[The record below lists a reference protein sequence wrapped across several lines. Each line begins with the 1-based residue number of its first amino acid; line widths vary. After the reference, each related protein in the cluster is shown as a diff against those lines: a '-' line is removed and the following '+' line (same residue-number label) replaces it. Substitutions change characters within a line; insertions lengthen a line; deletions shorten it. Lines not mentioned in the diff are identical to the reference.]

1 MLRGHNILCVS
12 SIDWSE
18 HWQIHQELMTRLAAQ
33 GNRVLYIENTGVRPP
48 RVADLSRMRRRV
60 VNWWRSTRGF
70 RVERENLFVYS
81 PLFLPFPYS
90 RVAGWLNRVL
100 LFRALTRWMQA
111 TGFTRPIVWTFLPT
125 PLARSL
131 IEQVSPKAII
141 YYCADDFSA
150 SSVSARRIVD
160 SEKRLIRE
168 ADLVFATSERLRARA
183 EKLGGCV
190 HRVPAGVN
198 FDEFERTRASQ
209 DRPPDDLAALTKP
222 VVGYIG
228 ALHQWFDQHLVA
240 KLAARLPNVSF
251 ALVGPAYEDVSQLAA
266 RPNVHLFGQRP
277 HSDVPKYIKG
287 FDVGLVPYR
296 VSEYTASVYPV
307 KLNEY
312 LAMGIPV
319 VATDI
324 AEIRRFNE
332 EQGNVITI
340 APDAEDFASAIE
352 RALGAPVDGDVDRRI
367 DVARRNSW
375 ASRMSTMT
383 GLVEQVLAEKE
394 ARGDRWDERFARLYR
409 RARRRSLQTVVAV
422 AAVFFILF
430 YTPAVWWAAKPLYLS
445 EPPRPVDAIV
455 VFGGGVGES
464 GQAGGG
470 YQERVVAA
478 VELYR
483 AGYAPAIVF
492 SSGFRF
498 AMREAEVM
506 RDLAVVNGIPAEAIT
521 LEDRAADTHDN
532 VVFTNAILQRHG
544 WRSILL
550 VSSPYH
556 MRRALLTWRTAAP
569 DVSVVPIPVKQ
580 SLFYSHAGGASLT
593 QMGGILHEYVAIAL
607 YRYRGW
613 L

>member
-1 MLRGHNILCVS
+1 MLRGHNLLCVS

-48 RVADLSRMRRRV
+48 RVADLSRMRRRI

-125 PLARSL
+125 PLARNL
-131 IEQVSPKAII
+131 IDQVSPRAII

-183 EKLGGCV
+183 EKLGGRV

-198 FDEFERTRASQ
+198 FDEFERTRASG

-222 VVGYIG
+222 VVAYIG

-277 HSDVPKYIKG
+277 HADVPKYIKG
-287 FDVGLVPYR
+287 FDVGIVPYR

-324 AEIRRFNE
+324 TEIRRLNE
-332 EQGNVITI
+332 EHGNVVAI
-340 APDAEDFASAIE
+340 APDAEDFAAAIE
-352 RALGAPVDGDVDRRI
+352 TTLQTSNSGAPERRI
-367 DVARRNSW
+367 EVARRNSW
-375 ASRMSTMT
+375 TSRMDIMT
-383 GLVEQVLAEKE
+383 DLVNQVLAEKD
-394 ARGDRWDERFARLYR
+394 ARGDRWDERFVRLYR
-409 RARRRSLQTVVAV
+409 RARRRTLQTLVAV
-422 AAVFFILF
+422 VGVILLLF
-430 YTPAVWWAAKPLYLS
+430 YSPLVWWAADPLYVS
-445 EPPRPVDAIV
+445 EPARPADAIV

-478 VELYR
+478 VDLYH
-483 AGYAPAIVF
+483 AGYARAIVF

-498 AMREAEVM
+498 VMREAEVM
-506 RDLAVVNGIPAEAIT
+506 RDLAIANGVPPEAVL
-521 LEDRAADTHDN
+521 LEDRASNTHEN
-532 VVFTNAILQRHG
+532 VQFSDAILRKHG
-544 WRSILL
+544 WRTILL

-556 MRRALLTWRTAAP
+556 MRRALLTWRASAP
-569 DVSVVPIPVKQ
+569 DVTVVPRPVLQ
-580 SLFYSHAGGASLT
+580 SLFYAHERGATLT
-593 QMGGILHEYVAIAL
+593 QVDGILKEYAAIAL
-607 YRYRGW
+607 YWYRGW
-613 L
+613 I

>member
-150 SSVSARRIVD
+150 SSASARRIVE
-160 SEKRLIRE
+160 SEKRLIRD

-183 EKLGGCV
+183 EALGGRV

-198 FDEFERTRASQ
+198 FDEFERTRASL

-240 KLAARLPNVSF
+240 TLAARLPNVSF

-352 RALGAPVDGDVDRRI
+352 RALGSPVDGDIDRRI

-394 ARGDRWDERFARLYR
+394 ARGDRWDERFVRLYR
-409 RARRRSLQTVVAV
+409 RARRRSLQTIVVVA
-422 AAVFFILF
+422 AAFFILF

-445 EPPRPVDAIV
+445 EPPRRVDAIV

-478 VELYR
+478 VDLYR

-492 SSGFRF
+492 SSGFTF

-506 RDLAVVNGIPAEAIT
+506 RDLAIVNGIPAGAIT
-521 LEDRAADTHDN
+521 LEDHAADTHEN
-532 VVFTNAILQRHG
+532 VAFTNAILQRHG

-556 MRRALLTWRTAAP
+556 MRRALLTWRAAAP
-569 DVSVVPIPVKQ
+569 DVSVVPIPVSQ
-580 SLFYSHAGGASLT
+580 SLFYSHSGGASLM

>member
-1 MLRGHNILCVS
+1 MFRGHNILCIS

-18 HWQIHQELMTRLAAQ
+18 HWQIHQELMTRLAQQ
-33 GNRVLYIENTGVRPP
+33 GNRVLYIENTGVRRP

-81 PLFLPFPYS
+81 PMFLPFPYS

-100 LFRALTRWMQA
+100 LFRALTRWMEA

-131 IEQVSPKAII
+131 IDQVSPKAIV

-150 SSVSARRIVD
+150 SSTSARRIID
-160 SEKRLIRE
+160 SEKRLIRD

-183 EKLGGCV
+183 EALGGRV
-190 HRVPAGVN
+190 HRVPAGVD
-198 FDEFERTRASQ
+198 FEEFARARASEE
-209 DRPPDDLAALTKP
+209 RPPDDLAALTRP

-240 KLAARLPNVSF
+240 KLAARMPNVSF

-277 HSDVPKYIKG
+277 HADVPRYIKG

-332 EQGNVITI
+332 EQGDVIAI
-340 APDAEDFASAIE
+340 APDAEDFAAAIE
-352 RALGAPVDGDVDRRI
+352 RALRAPVDGEIDRRI

-375 ASRMSTMT
+375 SSRMSTMT
-383 GLVEQVLAEKE
+383 SLVEQVLAEND
-394 ARGDRWDERFARLYR
+394 ARGDRWDERFVRLYR
-409 RARRRSLQTVVAV
+409 RARRRSLQTIVAV
-422 AAVFFILF
+422 AAVFFALF
-430 YTPAVWWAAKPLYLS
+430 YTPAVWWAASPLYLS
-445 EPPRPVDAIV
+445 EPPRAVDAIV

-464 GQAGGG
+464 GEAGGG

-478 VELYR
+478 VDLYR
-483 AGYAPAIVF
+483 AGYARAIVF

-506 RDLAVVNGIPAEAIT
+506 RDLAIANGIPAEAIS
-521 LEDRAADTHDN
+521 LEDRAANTHEN
-532 VVFTNAILQRHG
+532 VMFSDAILQKHG
-544 WRSILL
+544 WKSVLL

-556 MRRALLTWRTAAP
+556 MRRAMLTWRAAAP
-569 DVSVVPIPVKQ
+569 GVTVVPTPVRQ
-580 SLFYSHAGGASLT
+580 SLFYSHTSGASLR
-593 QMGGILHEYVAIAL
+593 QIDGILKEYIAIAL
-607 YRYRGW
+607 YWYRGW
-613 L
+613 I

>member
-1 MLRGHNILCVS
+1 MLSGHNILCVS

-33 GNRVLYIENTGVRPP
+33 GNRVLYIENTGVRAP

-60 VNWWRSTRGF
+60 MNWWKSTRGF
-70 RVERENLFVYS
+70 RAERENLFVYS

-90 RVAGWLNRVL
+90 RIAGWLNRVL
-100 LFRALTRWMQA
+100 LFRALSRWMQA
-111 TGFTRPIVWTFLPT
+111 TGFSRPIVWTFLPT

-131 IEQVSPKAII
+131 IEAVSPKAII

-150 SSVSARRIVD
+150 SSAAARRVVD

-168 ADLVFATSERLRARA
+168 ADLVFATSERLRERA
-183 EKLGGCV
+183 ASLGGRV

-198 FDEFERTRASQ
+198 FDEFARTRAGAE
-209 DRPPDDLAALTKP
+209 RPPDDLAALGKP
-222 VVGYIG
+222 VAGYIG
-228 ALHQWFDQHLVA
+228 GLHQWFDQRLVA
-240 KLAARLPNVSF
+240 ALAARLPNVTF
-251 ALVGPAYEDVSQLAA
+251 ALVGPAYEDVSALRA
-266 RPNVHLFGQRP
+266 RPNVHLLGQRP
-277 HSDVPKYIKG
+277 HADVPRYIKG

-319 VATDI
+319 VASDI

-332 EQGNVITI
+332 EQGDVIAV
-340 APDAEDFASAIE
+340 APGVEDFAAAIE
-352 RALGAPVDGDVDRRI
+352 RALQPARDGDVDRRI

-375 ASRMSTMT
+375 GSRMETMT
-383 GLVEQVLAEKE
+383 ALVEQVLAEKD
-394 ARGDRWDERFARLYR
+394 ARGDRWDERFARIYR
-409 RARRRSLQTVVAV
+409 RARRRSLQTVVAL

-430 YTPAVWWAAKPLYLS
+430 YTPAVWWAASPLRLA
-445 EPPRPVDAIV
+445 EPARQVDAIV

-470 YQERVVAA
+470 YQERVVTA
-478 VELYR
+478 VDLYR

-506 RDLAVVNGIPAEAIT
+506 RDLAVVNGIPAEAIS
-521 LEDRAADTHDN
+521 LEDRAANTHEN
-532 VVFTNAILQRHG
+532 VQFSDAILRKHG
-544 WRSILL
+544 WKSILL

-556 MRRALLTWRTAAP
+556 MRRAVLTWRAAAP
-569 DVSVVPIPVKQ
+569 DVIVVPKPVEQ
-580 SLFYSHAGGASLT
+580 SLFYSHTYGASLQ
-593 QMGGILHEYVAIAL
+593 QMDGIIKEYLAIAL
-607 YRYRGW
+607 YWYRGW
-613 L
+613 I

>member
-1 MLRGHNILCVS
+1 MLRGHNVLCIS
-12 SIDWSE
+12 SLDWSE
-18 HWQIHQELMTRLAAQ
+18 HWQIHHELMSRLAAD

-48 RVADLSRMRRRV
+48 RVADLARVRRRI
-60 VNWWRSTRGF
+60 VNWWRSARGF

-90 RVAGWLNRVL
+90 RIAGWLNRVL
-100 LFRALTRWMQA
+100 MFRALARWMQA
-111 TGFTRPIVWTFLPT
+111 TGFSRPIAWTFLPT

-131 IEQVSPKAII
+131 LEQVSPRAII

-150 SSVSARRIVD
+150 SSASARRIAE
-160 SEKRLIRE
+160 SEKLLIRE

-183 EKLGGCV
+183 EALGGRV
-190 HRVPAGVN
+190 YRVPAGVD
-198 FDEFERTRASQ
+198 FDEFARVRDGNA
-209 DRPPDDLAALTKP
+209 PLPADLAALPRP

-228 ALHQWFDQHLVA
+228 ALHPSFDQLLIST
-240 KLAARLPNVSF
+240 LAARLPHVSF
-251 ALVGPAYEDVSQLAA
+251 ALVGPAYDDVSRLEACH
-266 RPNVHLFGQRP
+266 NVHLFGQRP
-277 HSDVPKYIKG
+277 HSDVPHYIKG
-287 FDVGLVPYR
+287 FDVGIVPYR

-332 EQGNVITI
+332 EHGSVIAI
-340 APDAEDFASAIE
+340 APDAEDFAAAIE
-352 RALGAPVDGDVDRRI
+352 ATLKSPNSGAPERRI
-367 DVARRNSW
+367 EVARRNSW
-375 ASRMSTMT
+375 ATRMETMAD
-383 GLVEQVLAEKE
+383 LVNQVLTEND

-409 RARRRSLQTVVAV
+409 RARRRTVQSVTVVV
-422 AAVFFILF
+422 AAFLLLF
-430 YTPAVWWAAKPLYLS
+430 YSPVVWWAAAPLRLE

-478 VELYR
+478 VDLYR
-483 AGYAPAIVF
+483 AGYARAIVF
-492 SSGFRF
+492 SSGFQF

-506 RDLAVVNGIPAEAIT
+506 RDLAVANGVPPDAVM
-521 LEDRAADTHDN
+521 LEDRAANTREN
-532 VVFTNAILQRHG
+532 VLFTDAILREHG

-556 MRRALLTWRTAAP
+556 MRRALLTWRASAP
-569 DVSVVPIPVKQ
+569 DVTVVPRPVLQ
-580 SLFYSHAGGASLT
+580 SLFYTHTRGATLS
-593 QMGGILHEYVAIAL
+593 QIDGILKEYLAIAV
-607 YRYRGW
+607 YWRRGW
-613 L
+613 I